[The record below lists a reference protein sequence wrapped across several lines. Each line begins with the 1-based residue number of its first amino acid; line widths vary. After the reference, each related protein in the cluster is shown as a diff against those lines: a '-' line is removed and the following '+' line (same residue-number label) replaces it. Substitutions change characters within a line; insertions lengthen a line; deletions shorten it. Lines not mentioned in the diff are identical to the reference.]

1 MNSYWCSLAFIC
13 GLPVFLGMLQ
23 CLYMAGH
30 TGDQGEVTR
39 LLGELDRGDKD
50 AANHILPL
58 VYDELHRLARSYF
71 RRERGEHTLQPTALV
86 HEAYIRLVDQRAP
99 LESRGHFM
107 ALAATQMRRILLDY
121 ARKHHAARRGA
132 GGQKVLLE
140 DTMAISH
147 QKPVDVLALDAAL
160 QKLNGLDAD
169 QSRVVELRF
178 FGGLSV
184 EETAEA
190 MGVSPATVKRGW
202 SSARAFLHREITGGS
217 LDARALGADSS
228 DI

>member
-1 MNSYWCSLAFIC
+1 MS
-13 GLPVFLGMLQ
+13 GQ
-23 CLYMAGH
+23 

-39 LLGELDRGDKD
+39 LLGELKQGDKQ

-121 ARKHHAARRGA
+121 ARKHQAARRGA

-147 QKPVDVLALDAAL
+147 QKPVDIIALDAAL
-160 QKLNGLDAD
+160 HKLNGLDAD

-202 SSARAFLHREITGGS
+202 GSARAFLHREITGGS
-217 LDARALGADSS
+217 LDARAMGADSS

>member
-1 MNSYWCSLAFIC
+1 
-13 GLPVFLGMLQ
+13 
-23 CLYMAGH
+23 MAGH

-121 ARKHHAARRGA
+121 ARKHQAARRGA

-160 QKLNGLDAD
+160 LKLNGLDAD

-178 FGGLSV
+178 FGGLSL

-228 DI
+228 DL

>member
-1 MNSYWCSLAFIC
+1 
-13 GLPVFLGMLQ
+13 
-23 CLYMAGH
+23 MAGH

-39 LLGELDRGDKD
+39 LLGELDRGDKE

>member
-1 MNSYWCSLAFIC
+1 
-13 GLPVFLGMLQ
+13 
-23 CLYMAGH
+23 MAGH

-39 LLGELDRGDKD
+39 LLGELNRGDKD

-121 ARKHHAARRGA
+121 ARKHQAVRRGA

-147 QKPVDVLALDAAL
+147 QKPVDILALDAAL
-160 QKLNGLDAD
+160 LKLQGLDMD

-228 DI
+228 DL

>member
-1 MNSYWCSLAFIC
+1 
-13 GLPVFLGMLQ
+13 
-23 CLYMAGH
+23 MAGH

-121 ARKHHAARRGA
+121 ARKHQAARRGA

-160 QKLNGLDAD
+160 DKLNALDAD

-190 MGVSPATVKRGW
+190 MGVSPATVKRSW
-202 SSARAFLHREITGGS
+202 SAARAFLHREITGGS